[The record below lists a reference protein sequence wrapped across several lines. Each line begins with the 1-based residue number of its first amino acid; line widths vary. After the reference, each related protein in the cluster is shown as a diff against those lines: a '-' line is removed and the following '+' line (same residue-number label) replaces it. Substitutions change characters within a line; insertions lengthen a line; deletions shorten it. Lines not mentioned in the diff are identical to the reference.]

1 MGSLA
6 GLASRMYDRADNLDS
21 EASILAKRAAMAIVG
36 ALAFDTPVD
45 TSQAL
50 SGWQVGLGKPVTT
63 VRGPHYPGQL
73 GSTYRASAQAV
84 IADARTVIARK
95 KPGQPIYIS
104 NALPYIQRLDDG
116 YSPQNRNFVATSIK
130 RGRDQLRY
138 SK

>member
-6 GLASRMYDRADNLDS
+6 GLASRMYDRADDLDN
-21 EASILAKRAAMAIVG
+21 EASIFAQRVAMAIVG

-45 TSQAL
+45 TSQAI
-50 SGWQVGLGKPVTT
+50 SGWQVGIGKPITT
-63 VRGPHYPGQL
+63 IRAPHYPGQL
-73 GSTYRASAQAV
+73 GSTYQASAQAV
-84 IADARTVIARK
+84 IAAARTIIARK

-104 NALPYIQRLDDG
+104 NALPYIQALDDG
-116 YSPQNRNFVATSIK
+116 HSPQNRNFVATSIK